1 MLALIDIG
9 NTTIAIGLSADEMTL
24 TKIVRL
30 NTEKNK
36 SADEYSITLDG
47 FLKDIDAAVI
57 SSVVPELNDVFREY
71 FLSRFKIAPL
81 FLSAG
86 VKTGIKI
93 NADNPKEV
101 GSDLITNAVAATA
114 FYGKSALV
122 VDLGTATTMTYIDQL
137 TIKGVVIAA
146 GLTTQR
152 NALIS
157 KTSLLPQVELEAP
170 AKLLGTN
177 SADSIKSGLVIGHAS
192 MIDGMIRRIKRQ
204 IEKYDIP
211 VVLTGGHARIIAP
224 LLEEHVLI
232 DDTLILKG
240 LFVIFDRNRDRL
252 TKA

>member
-9 NTTIAIGLSADEMTL
+9 NTTIAIGLSLDELTL
-24 TKIVRL
+24 FKVVRL

-36 SADEYSITLDG
+36 STDEYAITLDG
-47 FLKDIDAAVI
+47 FLKDITAVVI

-71 FLSRFKIAPL
+71 FQSRYKITPL
-81 FLSAG
+81 FLGAG

-122 VDLGTATTMTYIDQL
+122 IDLGTATTFTYIDQL
-137 TIKGVVIAA
+137 TIKGVIIAA
-146 GLTTQR
+146 GLTTQK

-157 KTSLLPQVELEAP
+157 KTSLLPQVELETP
-170 AKLLGTN
+170 TKLLGTN
-177 SADSIKSGLVIGHAS
+177 SADCIKSGLVYGHAS
-192 MIDGMIRRIKRQ
+192 MIDGMIRRIKRTL
-204 IEKYDIP
+204 ERYDLP

-224 LLEEHVLI
+224 LLEEPVLI

-240 LFVIFDRNRDRL
+240 LFVIYDRNRDRF
-252 TKA
+252 KN